1 MGLFELFGMG
11 AANADTPDARAP
23 KLARP
28 EAFFQGPALDLLRAA
43 LADDEAGARR
53 AVAQGANPNAQGPAA
68 TSKSVPQL
76 TLIHY
81 AAGVRNPRAMAI
93 LLAAGADPLF
103 KPRDDDGDAFLF
115 AVVRHDAQMLDAL
128 LQLYPL
134 ARIPPKRQSQLAF
147 YCLSFN
153 ARNCLQILFDH
164 GLPLDVRDSAGYS
177 LFMRALNQE
186 DLDTAEWLLAE
197 KQVPV
202 QDVMSS
208 GGGFTVTPA
217 NMVQR
222 ALTEVFKPGS
232 PPYRRYE
239 KFKRI
244 MEQRGIVFPVE
255 SAAEWRARMKAQAA
269 SGPAK

>member
-11 AANADTPDARAP
+11 AANAADTPDARAP

-43 LADDEAGARR
+43 LADDEAGARH
-53 AVAQGANPNAQGPAA
+53 AVTQGANPNAQGPAA
-68 TSKSVPQL
+68 TSKNVPQL

-81 AAGVRNPRAMAI
+81 ATGMRNPRAMAI
-93 LLAAGADPLF
+93 LLAEGADPLF

-164 GLPLDVRDSAGYS
+164 GLPLDVRDPNGYS

-197 KQVPV
+197 KQVPI
-202 QDVMSS
+202 QDVMSRS
-208 GGGFTVTPA
+208 GGVTPA

-222 ALTEVFKPGS
+222 GLTESFKPGS
-232 PPYRRYE
+232 PAYQRYD
-239 KFKRI
+239 KLKRI

-255 SAAEWRARMKAQAA
+255 SSAAWRARMKASAA
-269 SGPAK
+269 SGPAG

>member
-11 AANADTPDARAP
+11 AATADTPDARAP
-23 KLARP
+23 QLARP

-43 LADDEAGARR
+43 LAGDEAGARR

-103 KPRDDDGDAFLF
+103 EPREEDGDAFLF
-115 AVVRHDAQMLDAL
+115 AVLRRDAQMLDAL

-134 ARIPPKRQSQLAF
+134 ARIPPKHQSELAF
-147 YCLSFN
+147 DALGFNTRDCLK
-153 ARNCLQILFDH
+153 ILFDH
-164 GLPLDVRDSAGYS
+164 GLPLDVRDSNGYS
-177 LFMRALNQE
+177 LFMRALNYN
-186 DLDTAEWLLAE
+186 DVDTAEWLLAD
-197 KQVPV
+197 KQVPI
-202 QDVMSS
+202 QDVISRS
-208 GGGFTVTPA
+208 GGVTPA
-217 NMVQR
+217 NMAQR
-222 ALTEVFKPGS
+222 RLTESLKPGS
-232 PPYRRYE
+232 PAYQRYD
-239 KFKRI
+239 KIKRI

-255 SAAEWRARMKAQAA
+255 SSAAWRARQAAQAA
-269 SGPAK
+269 SGPTK